1 MIPCFGSVPTLL
13 AGFIQ
18 CTVPLDAGNHT
29 VAAIASTPLLIFHAT
44 LVVSGDTIVTTFVT
58 RTHRPTT
65 PAASLCVIPTL
76 TGLDLLNVR
85 TTFGF
90 GHVGRQ
96 SPRLA
101 DDSPKDKLQ
110 LYKWETLPT
119 FPIPS
124 KGSDRQHRRW

>member
-1 MIPCFGSVPTLL
+1 MIPCFGSVPTPLT
-13 AGFIQ
+13 GFIQ
-18 CTVPLDAGNHT
+18 CAVPLDAGNHT

-90 GHVGRQ
+90 GHVVDNHPDWQTIRLKINFNCINGNPFQPSQ
-96 SPRLA
+96 S
-101 DDSPKDKLQ
+101 
-110 LYKWETLPT
+110 
-119 FPIPS
+119 PS
-124 KGSDRQHRRW
+124 KGGDRQHRGG